1 MALGRGREHGAAASS
16 LQGVRSSPFTVHRS
30 PFTVH
35 RSPFTVHRFHR
46 RRSAAIDPGETTR
59 KIYGYSEVLSI
70 QNLAFSFR
78 VIPLER

>member
-1 MALGRGREHGAAASS
+1 MAQPR
-16 LQGVRSSPFTVHRS
+16 VRCKAFAVHRS

-35 RSPFTVHRFHR
+35 
-46 RRSAAIDPGETTR
+46 RSAAIDPGETTR
-59 KIYGYSEVLSI
+59 KIYGYSEVLFI

>member
-16 LQGVRSSPFTVHRS
+16 LQGVRSSPFTVH
-30 PFTVH
+30 
-35 RSPFTVHRFHR
+35 
-46 RRSAAIDPGETTR
+46 RSAAIDPGETTR

>member
-16 LQGVRSSPFTVHRS
+16 LQGVRSS

>member
-16 LQGVRSSPFTVHRS
+16 LQG
-30 PFTVH
+30 VH